1 MCLSCSLSAHR
12 WVLCHIP
19 GTKSQDQEEHTKP
32 KDKSLT
38 GAHRSPAG
46 DFYCSSLTSRSGARV
61 GLANAHVQGASAGHR
76 DPYRRPGDKSLR
88 LGEAGKCQDLW
99 RAHSYEEISGGVLG
113 NQWGIPASGL
123 PGRCA
128 GAGSAT
134 AKTPGHLGSWKM
146 MGLSSCRTSSGLSLI
161 LHYDLWWE

>member
-88 LGEAGKCQDLW
+88 LGEAGK
-99 RAHSYEEISGGVLG
+99 AGGG
-113 NQWGIPASGL
+113 S
-123 PGRCA
+123 
-128 GAGSAT
+128 GSASVSRILPDLSRGLT
-134 AKTPGHLGSWKM
+134 GCSSDARKMPGFVEGPQLRRNLRWSPGEP
-146 MGLSSCRTSSGLSLI
+146 MGDPSLRPAGTVCRC
-161 LHYDLWWE
+161 WECHS